1 MTDPSPSYAIPPP
14 PEDTT
19 AAPVAVVVIPAAVW
33 EEVWHTLQ
41 ALREFMALDRDTTIA
56 RLRAQDRFLGRP
68 QTIPPQRR

>member
-1 MTDPSPSYAIPPP
+1 MTEPAPIYAIPPH
-14 PEDTT
+14 PEDAT

>member
-1 MTDPSPSYAIPPP
+1 MNPSPNTP
-14 PEDTT
+14 PEDIT

-41 ALREFMALDRDTTIA
+41 ALREYMAIDRDTTIA

>member
-1 MTDPSPSYAIPPP
+1 MSDSVKPP
-14 PEDTT
+14 PEAETMPP
-19 AAPVAVVVIPAAVW
+19 PVAVVVIPAAVW

-41 ALREFMALDRDTTIA
+41 ALREYMAIDRDTTIA

>member
-1 MTDPSPSYAIPPP
+1 MTPPDDASHP
-14 PEDTT
+14 PTPD